1 MTRNSFAFEVKVESN
16 AMIILKEIPG
26 DETSRAIIVSLGEQ
40 DNQKS
45 LIYRADDTNDKSEYN
60 GEVLDEDQ
68 FLSFYIYWDTDKI
81 HVARVKNHSEPL
93 FEFDMS
99 SDPINVNEISVQTK
113 PKEGLWR
120 FAETAGK
127 HRNC

>member
-40 DNQKS
+40 ENKKS
-45 LIYRADDTNDKSEYN
+45 LIYRAENTDKKSEYD

-68 FLSFYIYWDTDKI
+68 FISFYIYWDTDSVYIGKDGK
-81 HVARVKNHSEPL
+81 VL
-93 FEFDMS
+93 LEFDMS
-99 SDPINVNEISVQTK
+99 SDPIDVHEISVQTK

-120 FAETAGK
+120 FPETAGML
-127 HRNC
+127 RNC